1 MDIMITDYPGK
12 IRSIAFII
20 IICFSGLNNKLNAQ
34 DSIFIEEKTKLFKEF
49 CFSSQY
55 SFARTRTINNSI
67 PVHARGLLNLGF
79 SFGIHYPLNKNNLL
93 GVKTAYRQHTLAFDY
108 TLQKKMFNLPYDFYG
123 PFEYPI
129 HVIDFQLIYTKLI
142 ALGEKYALP
151 VQLGSDVAIPI
162 IINQQQNTVSY
173 LEKQQQITVLA
184 TNVYPHSP
192 VPGFCYSLGI
202 QRPIKTNI
210 LRIACTGRIPF
221 NQKRFIQ
228 YKFFPESDVST
239 STGKIISGLG
249 YVVGIQISYHFK

>member
-1 MDIMITDYPGK
+1 MITGYPGK
-12 IRSIAFII
+12 VRSIAFII
-20 IICFSGLNNKLNAQ
+20 IICLSGLNNKLNAQ
-34 DSIFIEEKTKLFKEF
+34 DSNSNEEKTKLFKEF
-49 CFSSQY
+49 CFFSQY
-55 SFARTRTINNSI
+55 SSVNIQPNNNDVPVNTQGIIN
-67 PVHARGLLNLGF
+67 AGF
-79 SFGIHYPLNKNNLL
+79 SFGMHYPFKNKNFL
-93 GVKTAYRQHTLAFDY
+93 GIKAAYRQHTLAFDY
-108 TLQKKMFNLPYDFYG
+108 TLQKEAFNLPFSFYG
-123 PFEYPI
+123 PYEYSV
-129 HVIDFQLIYTKLI
+129 HVADIQLLYTKLI
-142 ALGEKYALP
+142 PINNGHAVPIQFGVDA
-151 VQLGSDVAIPI
+151 AIPL
-162 IINQQQNTVSY
+162 IINKQENTVSY